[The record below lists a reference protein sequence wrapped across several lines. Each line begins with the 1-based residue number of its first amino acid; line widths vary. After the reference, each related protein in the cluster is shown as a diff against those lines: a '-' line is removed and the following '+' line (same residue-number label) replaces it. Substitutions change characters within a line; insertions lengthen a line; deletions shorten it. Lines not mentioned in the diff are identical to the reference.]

1 LLSQSAAICRL
12 LELRAPNREHVA
24 EPHALK
30 AHRRVEHR
38 RAVSGRA
45 CLFADQQRAVT
56 EKGDALRLVCKDLDG
71 MRASDKLRSTADLRD
86 WDKARVYLLQGLQ
99 ERSYL
104 IALACPDYL

>member
-1 LLSQSAAICRL
+1 
-12 LELRAPNREHVA
+12 
-24 EPHALK
+24 
-30 AHRRVEHR
+30 
-38 RAVSGRA
+38 
-45 CLFADQQRAVT
+45 
-56 EKGDALRLVCKDLDG
+56 VCEDLDG